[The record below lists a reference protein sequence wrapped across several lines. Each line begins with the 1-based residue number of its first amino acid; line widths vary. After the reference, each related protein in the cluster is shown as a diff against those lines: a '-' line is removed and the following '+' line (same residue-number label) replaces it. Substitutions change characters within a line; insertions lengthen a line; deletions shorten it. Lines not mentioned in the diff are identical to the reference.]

1 MTDSRRLIQQ
11 GFTLIEVM
19 VVIVII
25 AVMAAMIVVSVTLGD
40 PRRELTKEAERLRT
54 VLALAAEEAVIQQV
68 ELGAELTESGYQF
81 LKWDVPAEQSQTLHA
96 NDSTLFGNGST
107 QQPATTNQQIDPD
120 TGLPIPPQPEWQ
132 VLEGDE
138 ILRGYDLPD
147 GMRMMVEVD
156 YEQVDISAKPN
167 EKSKITTDN
176 KVIPT
181 LYFLS
186 SGEMSPFRIELF
198 LESEGG
204 NPIFIEGSIVGQVK
218 VLYEEP
224 R

>member
-1 MTDSRRLIQQ
+1 MKYTRARNKK

-40 PRRELTKEAERLRT
+40 PRRELNTQAERLRT
-54 VLALAAEEAVIQQV
+54 ILSLAAEEAVIQQI
-68 ELGAELTESGYQF
+68 ELGAEFNEAGYRF
-81 LKWDVPAEQSQTLHA
+81 LKWDLPQEEELLESD
-96 NDSTLFGNGST
+96 NDSSLLDDDT
-107 QQPATTNQQIDPD
+107 QNAQTNANQKIDPE
-120 TGLPIPPQPEWQ
+120 TGKPIPPQAEWQ
-132 VLEGDE
+132 LYEGDD
-138 ILRGYDLPD
+138 ILRGYDLPE

-156 YEQVDISAKPN
+156 YEQVDIAAKQT
-167 EKSKITTDN
+167 EKSRITTE
-176 KVIPT
+176 KKLVPT

-198 LESEGG
+198 LESDAR
-204 NPIFIEGSIVGQVK
+204 NPIFIEGSVVGQVK